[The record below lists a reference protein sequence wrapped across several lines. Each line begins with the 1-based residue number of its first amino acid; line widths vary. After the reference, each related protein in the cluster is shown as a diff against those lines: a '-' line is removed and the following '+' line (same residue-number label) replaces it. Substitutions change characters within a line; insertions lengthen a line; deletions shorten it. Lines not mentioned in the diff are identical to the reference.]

1 MREAGAR
8 HTPPPPPCPCSRVRD
23 LQCGRPRAVRLG
35 ALALITVTFAT
46 AYLCQVVA
54 PGFVD
59 PALGEWV
66 RGGWLV
72 PNPKRCYCSK
82 RKAELTEPKNAYQR
96 LRAHRA
102 PPRVNHRTPPPPPPP
117 PPAHAAAAQ
126 CAPLAVFP
134 AAPFLASPCPFPPHL
149 PTHPA
154 VQLCMVFTVVG
165 VALVQWLLLKH
176 TLPRLLWPC
185 AAGML
190 AGACM
195 VIVPTGEGG
204 GSAARADHAGG
215 LCMYGGA
222 AAWRQGANPR
232 RRVVAAVARH
242 DATCQHRCESA
253 KLGWGRLPPAPSA
266 WSWAGRRRGHRRV
279 AGVAGLWPVG
289 VVDGQHSGVL
299 RHAAGFAPPGLHQ
312 PAAAGAHTR
321 GGGPRVQR
329 GGSGT
334 CVCARGLPVCC
345 PCKGP
350 AK

>member
-117 PPAHAAAAQ
+117 PPPMLLQPSVLHSPSSPLLPSLR
-126 CAPLAVFP
+126 APAL
-134 AAPFLASPCPFPPHL
+134 SL
-149 PTHPA
+149 PTCPP
-154 VQLCMVFTVVG
+154 
-165 VALVQWLLLKH
+165 
-176 TLPRLLWPC
+176 TLQSSCAWCSPSWGSRWCSGFCSSTPC
-185 AAGML
+185 H
-190 AGACM
+190 AC
-195 VIVPTGEGG
+195 
-204 GSAARADHAGG
+204 
-215 LCMYGGA
+215 C
-222 AAWRQGANPR
+222 
-232 RRVVAAVARH
+232 
-242 DATCQHRCESA
+242 
-253 KLGWGRLPPAPSA
+253 
-266 WSWAGRRRGHRRV
+266 
-279 AGVAGLWPVG
+279 
-289 VVDGQHSGVL
+289 
-299 RHAAGFAPPGLHQ
+299 
-312 PAAAGAHTR
+312 
-321 GGGPRVQR
+321 
-329 GGSGT
+329 
-334 CVCARGLPVCC
+334 
-345 PCKGP
+345 GP
-350 AK
+350 ARRACWRGRAW